1 MRAAGRSARMARAIC
16 SSSVVLPAL
25 GGATIRPARAF
36 ADGRQQI
43 HRAHGDVAAR
53 AEVEAL
59 GRVHRDELGERG
71 AGAVSR
77 RRQAADLGDA
87 GQLAARPALR
97 HRPGHRGPLDQGEF
111 LQEAGRHADF
121 AGGRLHRV
129 DQHRAPRPRFRI
141 PVVIFSHRWCQRRS
155 RAPPHSVCRKLCR
168 KDVAN
173 FVASYVASLKSPGG
187 SDPPPAPSRCAS
199 GSL

>member
-25 GGATIRPARAF
+25 GGATIRPRVPF

-59 GRVHRDELGERG
+59 GWIDRDELGEGG

-77 RRQAADLGDA
+77 RRQAADRGDA

-97 HRPGHRGPLDQGEF
+97 HRPGHRGPLDQGVF
-111 LQEAGRHADF
+111 L
-121 AGGRLHRV
+121 
-129 DQHRAPRPRFRI
+129 
-141 PVVIFSHRWCQRRS
+141 
-155 RAPPHSVCRKLCR
+155 
-168 KDVAN
+168 
-173 FVASYVASLKSPGG
+173 PGG
-187 SDPPPAPSRCAS
+187 GPAR
-199 GSL
+199 